1 MFSPK
6 IQRFIKY
13 SSIGVST
20 FLFDLC
26 LLWIFIE
33 VLKINYLIAAGVAF
47 LIAVS
52 INYVLSRRYVFRG
65 TLRSV
70 GAGYLNFLIIAGFG
84 LLLVVGG
91 MYVLVEFLALTAF
104 LARVVIAA
112 VTGLW
117 NYLMNLYVNFKVA
130 GNHQS

>member
-13 SSIGVST
+13 SSIGIST
-20 FLFDLC
+20 FLLDLC

-33 VLKINYLIAAGVAF
+33 VLEINYLIAAGVAF

-52 INYVLSRRYVFRG
+52 INYVLSRRYVFRD